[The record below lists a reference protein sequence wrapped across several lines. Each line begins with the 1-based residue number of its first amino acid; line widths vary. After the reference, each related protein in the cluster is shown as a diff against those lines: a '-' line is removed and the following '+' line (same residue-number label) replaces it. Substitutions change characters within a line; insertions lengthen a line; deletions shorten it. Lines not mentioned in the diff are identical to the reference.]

1 MRTFKITTCY
11 SSRFIAQVCFMVILR
26 LWRPKRPAPICLY
39 YYTIHIFN
47 YRSRMVALVEVFRLL
62 KQTRVESRG

>member
-1 MRTFKITTCY
+1 
-11 SSRFIAQVCFMVILR
+11 MVILR